1 MVTRYCRERRV
12 WTASITHAS
21 KNDKDPKIEV
31 QQRFPDEMSVLSHM
45 QRTMKPARA
54 VVVILAVLTLSS
66 GLAQEAIDREGY
78 FEVRSA
84 STNLVDGVHRMD
96 ARLQLVL
103 STEALAALESGVTLT
118 IEMQVQVIRVR
129 RFFVDDAEAEI
140 AVRYELNYRPLSQ
153 RYTVQNLNSGDQD
166 SFATLYSALNSLGR
180 VQGLPIIDDALLS
193 PDRPYRAR
201 IRAMLNTQRYPA
213 PLRLLFFWRGQWQLQ
228 SEWVEW
234 SLER

>member
-1 MVTRYCRERRV
+1 M
-12 WTASITHAS
+12 
-21 KNDKDPKIEV
+21 
-31 QQRFPDEMSVLSHM
+31 
-45 QRTMKPARA
+45 
-54 VVVILAVLTLSS
+54 LAVFAVLALGTA
-66 GLAQEAIDREGY
+66 LAQETIDREGY

-84 STNLVDGVHRMD
+84 ATQLVGGVHALD

-118 IEMQVQVIRVR
+118 IEIQMQVIRVR
-129 RFFVDDAEAEI
+129 RFYVDDVEAEL

-153 RYTVQNLNSGDQD
+153 RYSVKNLNSGDQD

-201 IRAMLNTQRYPA
+201 MRAMLNTQQYPA

-228 SEWVEW
+228 SEWFQW